1 MNTTLLILM
10 ILCLL
15 LAGFFLKAEHE
26 QKYVLAVILKGLA
39 SLMFV
44 IMGYLAY
51 TRVNNI
57 FNKIFYYGLIFGS
70 VSAQSCVYTSPD
82 NAPLLLLRSDYSCK

>member
-26 QKYVLAVILKGLA
+26 QKYVLAVIEQIQEFVFI
-39 SLMFV
+39 SLT
-44 IMGYLAY
+44 IL
-51 TRVNNI
+51 R
-57 FNKIFYYGLIFGS
+57 FYKMRML
-70 VSAQSCVYTSPD
+70 
-82 NAPLLLLRSDYSCK
+82 